1 MDEKLEDLLRMGD
14 TTLILSQRL
23 TEWCGKA
30 PALEEDM
37 ALANVALDL
46 LGQARMWL
54 SYAGEV
60 EGRGRTEDDL
70 AYHRDA
76 HQFRNTLL
84 VERPNGSYADT
95 LMRQFLFDTWH
106 HLVLELLTG
115 SPDDQARGI
124 ADKALKEV
132 RYHLRRSTD
141 LVVRLG
147 DGSDESH
154 FRMQSAADELW
165 MYTADLF
172 DAHGED
178 RADVIGIA
186 GKPDALHAAWIAHV
200 THVFNQATLGVPV
213 PGIWMQSGGRLGRH
227 GEEFG
232 YLIAE
237 MQFMQ
242 RAYPGMQW

>member
-14 TTLILSQRL
+14 GALILSQRL
-23 TEWCGKA
+23 TEWCGRA

-60 EGRGRTEDDL
+60 EGKGRTEDDL
-70 AYHRDA
+70 AYHRDV
-76 HQFRNTLL
+76 HQFRNPLL
-84 VERPNGSYADT
+84 VERPNGSYGDT
-95 LMRQFLFDTWH
+95 LMRQFFFDTWH

-115 SPDDQARGI
+115 SPDEHARGI

-132 RYHLRRSTD
+132 RYHLRRSSD
-141 LVVRLG
+141 LVIRLG

-178 RADVIGIA
+178 RADAIGIA
-186 GKPDALHAAWIAHV
+186 GKPDALHSAWLAHV
-200 THVFNQATLGVPV
+200 THVFRQATLGVPV
-213 PGIWMQSGGRLGRH
+213 SGIWMQSGGRQGRH

-232 YLIAE
+232 YLVAE
-237 MQFMQ
+237 MQFLQ